1 MPTNDKTNIFTLIV
15 KFFFISQ
22 NRETSLNKSLSYFY

>member
-15 KFFFISQ
+15 KFFIS
-22 NRETSLNKSLSYFY
+22 LIIGKLHLINKS